1 MTGMQRVVVMASGLV
16 LGLLAGAICF
26 LTWDRANQIA
36 GIVSAFV
43 GVASLGVALWAAAAS
58 ASSGISIRIS
68 DTGNAAARGGGSAN
82 TGAVIPSGL
91 VGPARVEVTG
101 TGDADAEGGQANTG
115 VRPQ

>member
-1 MTGMQRVVVMASGLV
+1 MQRVVVMASGLV

-26 LTWDRANQIA
+26 LTWDRANQVA

-58 ASSGISIRIS
+58 ASASSGISIRVS

-101 TGDADAEGGQANTG
+101 TGDADAEAGQANTG
-115 VRPQ
+115 ARPQ